1 MIFFCNTLP
10 LVYQTQGNMTK
21 LRYTA
26 CEFEIAEFLGNLM
39 IVNSTCIKTGSV
51 LCSTHGMPLLLIV
64 RSLSCRHFLA
74 LFIDEKINF

>member
-74 LFIDEKINF
+74 LFINEKINF